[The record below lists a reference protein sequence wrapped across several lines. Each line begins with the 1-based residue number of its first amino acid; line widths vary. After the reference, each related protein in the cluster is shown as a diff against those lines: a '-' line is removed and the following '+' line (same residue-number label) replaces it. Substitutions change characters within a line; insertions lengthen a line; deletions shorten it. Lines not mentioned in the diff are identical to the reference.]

1 MYVQTLCTE
10 VVVVW
15 CLHHSTAAAV
25 QLELKKGN
33 SNIPLLLGR
42 DLRNST
48 GSLINNISSYL
59 TYDLYICT
67 PTDWHGKTHG
77 PSACRTM
84 TYGGGRVQNSLL
96 FPDSGRSTLADTFL
110 QITISP
116 QVSQRDLTFYIKG
129 RKLCSE
135 FLLIVWCVVFYW
147 QLSCKKCK
155 PVRAAQ
161 LNLNS
166 FKYIHFPHT
175 SNSYLWL

>member
-84 TYGGGRVQNSLL
+84 TYGGGGVSKTAFFFRIPAVPLL
-96 FPDSGRSTLADTFL
+96 LTLFCRLRFRHRFL
-110 QITISP
+110 RET
-116 QVSQRDLTFYIKG
+116 
-129 RKLCSE
+129 
-135 FLLIVWCVVFYW
+135 
-147 QLSCKKCK
+147 
-155 PVRAAQ
+155 
-161 LNLNS
+161 
-166 FKYIHFPHT
+166 
-175 SNSYLWL
+175 